1 MAVQEQ
7 SKHKL
12 PATALRLRPQALK
25 LEFGSRSAAAFTY
38 VIRTWRYYLVLSVAS
53 TVQGRV
59 SAACP
64 FETRLLR
71 GHRVAY

>member
-7 SKHKL
+7 SKHKP

-38 VIRTWRYYLVLSVAS
+38 VIRTWLYYLVLSVAS
-53 TVQGRV
+53 TVLTGQ
-59 SAACP
+59 SLSCLP
-64 FETRLLR
+64 L
-71 GHRVAY
+71 

>member
-38 VIRTWRYYLVLSVAS
+38 VIRTWLYYLVLSVAS
-53 TVQGRV
+53 TVLTGQ
-59 SAACP
+59 SLSCLP
-64 FETRLLR
+64 L
-71 GHRVAY
+71 